1 MRYIKY
7 FTAILGF
14 FLLGH
19 SFFGAILGFL
29 VGGFISFKLSGG
41 LIGQLSG
48 FGNVAGRGLNNQRQT
63 VFFKTVFTLMGT
75 LAKSDGRV
83 SEQEISHIE
92 DFMSQLNMSPAHRK
106 QAIGYFKTGAQADF
120 QIKATIDEFNEIT
133 ESSPN
138 LKQMLMVYLV
148 RVALADGQLHPK
160 EAEVM
165 RHIALQL
172 GYSSQAFE
180 QLLAM
185 LMGQGQFAGGHYQ
198 GAGYGGGQYQSG
210 GNSSANNPYTAAN
223 ELDTAYQALGVSKD
237 DSNAQIKKVYRRL
250 IREYHPDK
258 LTGQGL
264 PEAMIEEATERTQE
278 IQTAYDLIKKHR
290 GMR

>member
-7 FTAILGF
+7 ITAIIGF
-14 FLLGH
+14 YLFGH
-19 SFFGAILGFL
+19 SFFGAFLGL
-29 VGGFISFKLSGG
+29 LAGIFISFKLSGG

-48 FGNVAGRGLNNQRQT
+48 FGNVGGMKVLNTERQT
-63 VFFKTVFTLMGT
+63 VFFETVFTLMGT

-83 SEQEISHIE
+83 SEQEIAHIE
-92 DFMSQLNMSPAHRK
+92 SFMTQLNMSAIHRQ
-106 QAIGYFKTGAQADF
+106 QAILHFKTGSTPGYEIESLIQKF
-120 QIKATIDEFNEIT
+120 NSVTAT
-133 ESSPN
+133 SPN

-160 EAEVM
+160 EAETM
-165 RHIALQL
+165 RLIAVQL
-172 GYSSQAFE
+172 GYSEQAYK

-185 LMGQGQFAGGHYQ
+185 LLGQDQFSGGHYQ
-198 GAGYGGGQYQSG
+198 SSGRQSSAGGG
-210 GNSSANNPYTAAN
+210 YTSVN
-223 ELDTAYQALGVSKD
+223 EIDVAYQALGVSKD
-237 DSNAQIKKVYRRL
+237 DSNAVIKKAYRRL

-264 PEAMIEEATERTQE
+264 PEAMIKEATERTQE
-278 IQTAYDLIKKHR
+278 IQTAYDLIKQQR